1 MTFLSKRR
9 LSFDSISSSS
19 SHGIYSVLNFVRLA
33 SIGQVE
39 GTSNVAEIN
48 KVILPYSSNIY
59 IISWKGHTYIYNP
72 PFVTE
77 INP

>member
-1 MTFLSKRR
+1 MKKLFLLVLFGL
-9 LSFDSISSSS
+9 LS
-19 SHGIYSVLNFVRLA
+19 GCA

-48 KVILPYSSNIY
+48 KVILPDSSNIY